1 MGNYNHEEF
10 EEEQEEIHTPSSA
23 KSSLRKAQ
31 TLNDKDNK
39 LQMLF
44 PPMQV
49 IPEERVFH
57 ISGEDD
63 EDFDDSYDGIHVK
76 DIN

>member
-1 MGNYNHEEF
+1 
-10 EEEQEEIHTPSSA
+10 
-23 KSSLRKAQ
+23 
-31 TLNDKDNK
+31 
-39 LQMLF
+39 MLF

-57 ISGEDD
+57 ISGAEGEEEDD
-63 EDFDDSYDGIHVK
+63 EDFDESYNVQ

>member
-1 MGNYNHEEF
+1 MD
-10 EEEQEEIHTPSSA
+10 S
-23 KSSLRKAQ
+23 
-31 TLNDKDNK
+31 K

-57 ISGEDD
+57 ISGESEVID
-63 EDFDDSYDGIHVK
+63 ESYDGIHVL
-76 DIN
+76 DID